1 MKDVLTHLEKL
12 RADAA
17 ECATISGLA
26 TDQMKR
32 ALFARLSQHLSV
44 LAEEVEKAMGS
55 SAPTVS

>member
-17 ECATISGLA
+17 AT
-26 TDQMKR
+26 
-32 ALFARLSQHLSV
+32 
-44 LAEEVEKAMGS
+44 GS